1 MHVNRVSVIVV
12 SYNTRDMT
20 IDCLASVFE
29 QTRRIP
35 FELIVWDNASRDQSA
50 EAIGERFQDRI
61 KLVAG
66 DSNLGFA
73 VANNRAAELASGD
86 YLLLLNPDTVVLDG
100 AIDKLV
106 EFAAAHSDAGIWG
119 GRTVFADG
127 SLNPASCWQKQTPW
141 SLFCQASG
149 LSSMF
154 RRSTLFNPE
163 GLGGWNRNGTRSVD
177 IVTGCFLLIRRDM
190 WMELGGF
197 REEFF
202 MYGEEADLCLRA
214 RELGAR
220 PIVTSAATIVHY
232 GGASEKVRADKMVR
246 LLKAKRL
253 LIYFHFTEL
262 AKKLGEPLLLL
273 WPVTRYLAHSVLA
286 TLGRTSSVAM
296 RDVWREIV
304 RRRKEWFDL
313 EAQ

>member
-1 MHVNRVSVIVV
+1 
-12 SYNTRDMT
+12 
-20 IDCLASVFE
+20 
-29 QTRRIP
+29 
-35 FELIVWDNASRDQSA
+35 
-50 EAIGERFQDRI
+50 
-61 KLVAG
+61 
-66 DSNLGFA
+66 
-73 VANNRAAELASGD
+73 
-86 YLLLLNPDTVVLDG
+86 
-100 AIDKLV
+100 
-106 EFAAAHSDAGIWG
+106 
-119 GRTVFADG
+119 
-127 SLNPASCWQKQTPW
+127 
-141 SLFCQASG
+141 
-149 LSSMF
+149 MF